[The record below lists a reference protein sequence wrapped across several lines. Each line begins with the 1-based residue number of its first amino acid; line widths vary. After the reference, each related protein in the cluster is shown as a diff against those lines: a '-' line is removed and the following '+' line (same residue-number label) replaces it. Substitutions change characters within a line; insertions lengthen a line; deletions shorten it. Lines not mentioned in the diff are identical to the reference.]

1 MYVCMYHDN
10 KMENEYIVKCDECKK
25 RFKEN
30 VTFKES
36 VEGGKCDDCRIKILE
51 RSGLNMELFK

>member
-1 MYVCMYHDN
+1 
-10 KMENEYIVKCDECKK
+10 METKNTQQYIVKCADCKK

-30 VTFKES
+30 VKFKES
-36 VEGGKCDDCRIKILE
+36 VEGGKCDECRIKILE